1 MCQLSYGL
9 YILGVLSNTH
19 RTLRYVGYDMP
30 FGCPDCSYVIIVMQ
44 PWRIYLDA
52 TPGIYRNHVAR
63 CQQRI
68 PTVPDI
74 YTPWRPMQHS
84 GNLINKPVAD

>member
-1 MCQLSYGL
+1 MTPDRHFILRFLGL
-9 YILGVLSNTH
+9 TVRKILG
-19 RTLRYVGYDMP
+19 G
-30 FGCPDCSYVIIVMQ
+30 VMQ